1 MTSRKDAEM
10 GNERQVAVGVEMG
23 SWRCGERGMRG
34 IVRSG
39 CVRGS
44 PEQRRH
50 ACRGG
55 DGVGPGKPS

>member
-10 GNERQVAVGVEMG
+10 GNEIQVAVGVEMG

-34 IVRSG
+34 IARSG

-50 ACRGG
+50 GG
-55 DGVGPGKPS
+55 DGVGPGKLS